1 MPNYETMTIDEIEA
15 RAAEIEGLMAAEDA
29 DLDALTEEVRALTD
43 RKTKI
48 LEERKAA
55 AEAVAAGAGEEINKP
70 EKENKTMTLK
80 ELRSSAEYENA
91 YAEYIKTEDDRE
103 VRRLLSELTL
113 PANVGTGDSAS
124 VPVPDYV
131 EDRIRTAWNNNT
143 LLQHVRRTNIPGM
156 LRVGFEASATG
167 ASVHAEGAAAPD
179 EENLVLGI
187 VTMGPKTM
195 KKWIRISTEVEELKG
210 RAFLDYIYDEITYRI
225 VKGIADDVVNEVNN
239 AQENSTRYAVGVPSV
254 DLSPSA
260 TTIAQAE
267 GLLSDEAQNIFVVM
281 NRQTWAA
288 FKSITTG
295 DGYPL
300 ANPFDGATVIF
311 SDALP
316 AYGNT
321 ANNNMYA
328 FVGDL
333 DAIQVNFP
341 AGEDVK
347 FKFDDLSLAEQD
359 LVKIVGRLSYAA
371 AVTAPGR
378 LVKIVK
384 PAT

>member
-1 MPNYETMTIDEIEA
+1 MNNIETMTIEDIEA

-29 DLDALTEEVRALTD
+29 DLDALTEEVRALND
-43 RKTKI
+43 RKTQI

-55 AEAVAAGAGEEINKP
+55 AEAVAAGAGEEIKEP

-91 YAEYIKTEDDRE
+91 YAEYIKSEDDRE
-103 VRRLLSELTL
+103 VRRLLTELGT
-113 PANVGTGDSAS
+113 AATGDSAT
-124 VPVPDYV
+124 VPVPAYV
-131 EDRIRTAWNNNT
+131 EDRVRTAWNNNT

-156 LRVGFEASATG
+156 LRVGFEASSTG
-167 ASVHAEGAAAPD
+167 AFVHEEGKDAPAE
-179 EENLVLGI
+179 EQLVLG
-187 VTMGPKTM
+187 VVNMMPKTM

-210 RAFLDYIYDEITYRI
+210 RDFLDYIYDEIAYQIIR
-225 VKGIADDVVNEVNN
+225 GIAGEAVAAVVDAPATSSN
-239 AQENSTRYAVGVPSV
+239 QDVGVPAV
-254 DLSPSA
+254 ALAPSA

-267 GLLSDEAQNIFVVM
+267 GYLSDEAQNIYAVM

-288 FKSITTG
+288 FKAITTG

-311 SDALP
+311 NDDLP
-316 AYGNT
+316 AYSAAT
-321 ANNNMYA
+321 TDDTYA
-328 FVGDL
+328 IVGDL

-378 LVKIVK
+378 LVKITK
-384 PAT
+384 A

>member
-1 MPNYETMTIDEIEA
+1 MNNIETMTIEDIEA

-29 DLDALTEEVRALTD
+29 DLDALTEEVRALQD
-43 RKTKI
+43 RKTQI

-55 AEAVAAGAGEEINKP
+55 AEAVAAGAGEEIDKH
-70 EKENKTMTLK
+70 EKENRTMTLK

-91 YAEYIKTEDDRE
+91 YVEYIKSEDDRE
-103 VRRLLSELTL
+103 VRRLLTEMGASQ
-113 PANVGTGDSAS
+113 AGNGDTAT
-124 VPVPDYV
+124 VPVPTYV

-143 LLQHVRRTNIPGM
+143 LLQHVRRTNIPGI
-156 LRVGFEASATG
+156 LKVGFEAVSSG
-167 ASVHAEGAAAPD
+167 AMPQDEGAAANA
-179 EENLVLGI
+179 EELLLVG
-187 VTMGPKTM
+187 VTTMMPKTM

-210 RAFLDYIYDEITYRI
+210 RAFLDYIYDEITYQIIR
-225 VKGIADDVVNEVNN
+225 GIASEAIN
-239 AQENSTRYAVGVPSV
+239 AVTGAPAQGSEDAVGIPSV
-254 DLSPSA
+254 AVAPSA
-260 TTIAQAE
+260 TAIFQAE

-288 FKSITTG
+288 FKAITTG

-300 ANPFDGATVIF
+300 ADPFDGATVIF

-316 AYGNT
+316 AYST
-321 ANNNMYA
+321 ANNGNTYA
-328 FVGDL
+328 VVGDL

-359 LVKIVGRLSYAA
+359 LIKIVGRLSYAA

-378 LVKIVK
+378 LAKIVK
-384 PAT
+384 PGT

>member
-29 DLDALTEEVRALTD
+29 DLDALTEEVRALHD
-43 RKTKI
+43 RKNQI

-55 AEAVAAGAGEEINKP
+55 AEAVAAGAGEEIDKP
-70 EKENKTMTLK
+70 EKENRTMTLK

-91 YAEYIKTEDDRE
+91 YAEYIKSEDDRE
-103 VRRLLSELTL
+103 VRRLLTELG
-113 PANVGTGDSAS
+113 AGNAGEGDTAT
-124 VPVPDYV
+124 VPVPTYV
-131 EDRIRTAWNNNT
+131 EDRVRTAWEKNA
-143 LLQHVRRTNIPGM
+143 LLQHVRRTNIPGI
-156 LRVGFEASATG
+156 LKVGFEAASSG
-167 ASVHAEGAAAPD
+167 AMPHAEGAEANA
-179 EENLVLGI
+179 EEMLLVG
-187 VTMGPKTM
+187 VTTMTPQTM

-210 RAFLDYIYDEITYRI
+210 RAFLDYIYDEITYQIIR
-225 VKGIADDVVNEVNN
+225 GIANEAINSVTGAP
-239 AQENSTRYAVGVPSV
+239 AQSSASAVGVPSV
-254 DLSPSA
+254 ASAPSA
-260 TTIAQAE
+260 TAIFQAE

-300 ANPFDGATVIF
+300 ADPFDGATVVF

-316 AYGNT
+316 AYST
-321 ANNNMYA
+321 ANNGNTYA
-328 FVGDL
+328 VVGDL

-359 LVKIVGRLSYAA
+359 LIKIVGRLSYAA

-378 LVKIVK
+378 LAKIVK
-384 PAT
+384 PGT

>member
-1 MPNYETMTIDEIEA
+1 
-15 RAAEIEGLMAAEDA
+15 
-29 DLDALTEEVRALTD
+29 
-43 RKTKI
+43 
-48 LEERKAA
+48 
-55 AEAVAAGAGEEINKP
+55 
-70 EKENKTMTLK
+70 MTLK

-91 YAEYIKTEDDRE
+91 YAEYIKSEDDRE
-103 VRRLLSELTL
+103 VRRLLTELGTASE
-113 PANVGTGDSAS
+113 GDSAS
-124 VPVPDYV
+124 VPIPVYV

-143 LLQHVRRTNIPGM
+143 LLQHVRRTNIPGV
-156 LRVGFEASATG
+156 LSVGFESSSTG
-167 ASVHAEGAAAPD
+167 ASVHTEGADAPT
-179 EENLVLGI
+179 EEQLVVGVAQLI
-187 VTMGPKTM
+187 PKTM

-210 RAFLDYIYDEITYRI
+210 RAFLDYIYDEITYQIIR
-225 VKGIADDVVNEVNN
+225 GIANEAINSVTVAP
-239 AQENSTRYAVGVPSV
+239 AQSSEDAVGVPSV
-254 DLSPSA
+254 TAAPSA
-260 TTIAQAE
+260 TTIFQAE

-300 ANPFDGATVIF
+300 ADPFDGATVIF

-316 AYGNT
+316 AYST
-321 ANNNMYA
+321 ANNGNTYA
-328 FVGDL
+328 IVGDL

-378 LVKIVK
+378 LAKIVK
-384 PAT
+384 PQA

>member
-1 MPNYETMTIDEIEA
+1 MTNYENMTIDEIEA

-29 DLDALTEEVRALTD
+29 DLDALTEEVRALQD
-43 RKTKI
+43 RKTQI

-55 AEAVAAGAGEEINKP
+55 AEAVAAGAGEEIDKP
-70 EKENKTMTLK
+70 EKENRTMTLK

-91 YAEYIKTEDDRE
+91 YAEYIKSEDDRE
-103 VRRLLSELTL
+103 VRRLLTELGTASE
-113 PANVGTGDSAS
+113 GDSAS
-124 VPVPDYV
+124 VPIPVYV

-143 LLQHVRRTNIPGM
+143 LLQHVRRTNIPGV
-156 LRVGFEASATG
+156 LSVGFESSSTG
-167 ASVHAEGAAAPD
+167 ASVHTEGADAPT
-179 EENLVLGI
+179 EEQLVVGVAQLI
-187 VTMGPKTM
+187 PKTM

-210 RAFLDYIYDEITYRI
+210 RAFLDYIYDEITYQIIR
-225 VKGIADDVVNEVNN
+225 GIANEAINSVTVAP
-239 AQENSTRYAVGVPSV
+239 AQSSEDAVGVPSV
-254 DLSPSA
+254 TAAPSA
-260 TTIAQAE
+260 TTIFQAE

-300 ANPFDGATVIF
+300 ADPFDGATVIF

-316 AYGNT
+316 AYST
-321 ANNNMYA
+321 ANNGNTYA
-328 FVGDL
+328 IVGDL

-378 LVKIVK
+378 LAKIVK
-384 PAT
+384 PQA

>member
-1 MPNYETMTIDEIEA
+1 MTNYENMTIDEIEA

-29 DLDALTEEVRALTD
+29 DLDALTEEVRALQD
-43 RKTKI
+43 RKTQI

-70 EKENKTMTLK
+70 EKENRTMTLK
-80 ELRSSAEYENA
+80 ELRSSEEYENA
-91 YAEYIKTEDDRE
+91 YAEYIKSSDDRE
-103 VRRLLSELTL
+103 VRRLLTELTE
-113 PANVGTGDSAS
+113 AGNVGTGDSAT
-124 VPVPDYV
+124 VPVPVYV
-131 EDRIRTAWNNNT
+131 EDRVRTAWEKNT
-143 LLQHVRRTNIPGM
+143 LLQHVRRTNIPGI
-156 LRVGFEASATG
+156 LKVGFEASSTG
-167 ASVHAEGAAAPD
+167 ALVHAEGAAAPA
-179 EENLVLGI
+179 EEQLVIGV
-187 VTMGPKTM
+187 VTMTPQTM

-210 RAFLDYIYDEITYRI
+210 RAFLDYIYDEITYQI
-225 VKGIADDVVNEVNN
+225 IKGIADAAVTAVTAGAEQNGVD
-239 AQENSTRYAVGVPSV
+239 AVGIPTVFAA
-254 DLSPSA
+254 PSA
-260 TTIAQAE
+260 TTIFQAE
-267 GLLSDEAQNIFVVM
+267 GLLSDEAQNIFAVM

-300 ANPFDGATVIF
+300 ADPFDGATVIF
-311 SDALP
+311 NDSLP
-316 AYGNT
+316 AY
-321 ANNNMYA
+321 AAASAYEAYA

-378 LVKIVK
+378 LARIAK
-384 PAT
+384 PQA

>member
-1 MPNYETMTIDEIEA
+1 MTNYENMTIDEIEA

-43 RKTKI
+43 RKTQI
-48 LEERKAA
+48 LEERNAA
-55 AEAVAAGAGEEINKP
+55 AEAVAAGAGEEIKEP
-70 EKENKTMTLK
+70 EREDKRMTLK

-103 VRRLLSELTL
+103 VRRLLTELGTASE
-113 PANVGTGDSAS
+113 GDSAS
-124 VPVPDYV
+124 VPIPVYV

-143 LLQHVRRTNIPGM
+143 LLQHVRRTNIPGV
-156 LRVGFEASATG
+156 LSVGFESSSTG
-167 ASVHAEGAAAPD
+167 ASVHTEGADAPT
-179 EENLVLGI
+179 EEQLVVGVAQLI
-187 VTMGPKTM
+187 PKTM

-210 RAFLDYIYDEITYRI
+210 RAFLDYIYDEITYQIIR
-225 VKGIADDVVNEVNN
+225 GIANEAINSVTVAP
-239 AQENSTRYAVGVPSV
+239 AQSSEDAVGVPSV
-254 DLSPSA
+254 TAAPSA
-260 TTIAQAE
+260 TTIFQAE

-300 ANPFDGATVIF
+300 ADPFDGATVIF

-316 AYGNT
+316 AYST
-321 ANNNMYA
+321 ANNGNTYA
-328 FVGDL
+328 IVGDL

-378 LVKIVK
+378 LAKIVK
-384 PAT
+384 PQA

>member
-43 RKTKI
+43 RKTQI

-70 EKENKTMTLK
+70 KKENRTMTLK

-91 YAEYIKTEDDRE
+91 YAEYIKSSDDRE
-103 VRRLLSELTL
+103 VRRLLTELGQ
-113 PANVGTGDSAS
+113 AGTGDSAS
-124 VPVPDYV
+124 VPVPTYV
-131 EDRIRTAWNNNT
+131 EDRVRTAWEKNE
-143 LLQHVRRTNIPGM
+143 LLQHVRRTNIPGI
-156 LRVGFEASATG
+156 LKVGFEASATN
-167 ASVHAEGAAAPD
+167 AAAHREGAAAPD
-179 EENLVLGI
+179 EEQLVLGI
-187 VTMGPKTM
+187 VSMQPMTI
-195 KKWIRISTEVEELKG
+195 KKWIRISTEVAELKG

-225 VKGIADDVVNEVNN
+225 MFMVAAAAIEAVSDAGATNT
-239 AQENSTRYAVGVPSV
+239 ATAVGVPAIAAA
-254 DLSPSA
+254 PSA
-260 TTIAQAE
+260 TTIFQAE
-267 GLLSDEAQNIFVVM
+267 GLLSAEAQNIYVVM

-300 ANPFDGATVIF
+300 SDPFDGATVIF

-316 AYGNT
+316 AYSTAGNSD
-321 ANNNMYA
+321 AYA
-328 FVGDL
+328 IVGDL

-341 AGEDVK
+341 NGEDVK
-347 FKFDDLSLAEQD
+347 FVYDDLSLAEQD
-359 LVKIVGRLSYAA
+359 LVKIVGRIMVAV

-378 LVKIVK
+378 LAKITK
-384 PAT
+384 PTA

>member
-1 MPNYETMTIDEIEA
+1 MTNYENMTIDEIEA

-43 RKTKI
+43 RKTQI

-55 AEAVAAGAGEEINKP
+55 AEAVAAGAGEEIKEP
-70 EKENKTMTLK
+70 EREDKRMTLK

-103 VRRLLSELTL
+103 VRRLLTELGTASE
-113 PANVGTGDSAS
+113 GDSAS
-124 VPVPDYV
+124 VPIPVYV

-143 LLQHVRRTNIPGM
+143 LLQHVRRTNIPGV
-156 LRVGFEASATG
+156 LSVGFESSSTG
-167 ASVHAEGAAAPD
+167 ASVHTEGADAPT
-179 EENLVLGI
+179 EEQLVVGVAQLI
-187 VTMGPKTM
+187 PKTM

-210 RAFLDYIYDEITYRI
+210 RAFLDYIYDEITYQIIR
-225 VKGIADDVVNEVNN
+225 GIANEAINSVTVAP
-239 AQENSTRYAVGVPSV
+239 AQSSEDAVGVPSV
-254 DLSPSA
+254 TAAPSA
-260 TTIAQAE
+260 TTIFQAE

-300 ANPFDGATVIF
+300 ADPFDGATVIF

-316 AYGNT
+316 AYST
-321 ANNNMYA
+321 ANNGNTYA
-328 FVGDL
+328 IVGDL

-378 LVKIVK
+378 LAKIVK
-384 PAT
+384 PQA

>member
-1 MPNYETMTIDEIEA
+1 MNNIETMTIEDIEA

-29 DLDALTEEVRALTD
+29 DLDALTEEVRALQD

-55 AEAVAAGAGEEINKP
+55 AEAVAAGAGEEIKKP
-70 EKENKTMTLK
+70 EREDKRMTLK

-103 VRRLLSELTL
+103 VRRLLTELG
-113 PANVGTGDSAS
+113 AGNAGEGDTAT
-124 VPVPDYV
+124 VPVPTYV

-143 LLQHVRRTNIPGM
+143 LLQHVRRTNIPGI
-156 LRVGFEASATG
+156 LKVGFEAASSG
-167 ASVHAEGAAAPD
+167 AMPHDEGAAANA
-179 EENLVLGI
+179 EEMLLVG
-187 VTMGPKTM
+187 VATMMPKTM

-210 RAFLDYIYDEITYRI
+210 RAFLDYIYDEITYQIIR
-225 VKGIADDVVNEVNN
+225 GIASEAINVVTGAPAKSSED
-239 AQENSTRYAVGVPSV
+239 AVGVPSV
-254 DLSPSA
+254 TAAPSA
-260 TTIAQAE
+260 TTIFQAE

-300 ANPFDGATVIF
+300 ADPFDGATVIF

-316 AYGNT
+316 AYST
-321 ANNNMYA
+321 ANNGNTYA
-328 FVGDL
+328 IVGDL

-347 FKFDDLSLAEQD
+347 FKYDDLSLAEED

-378 LVKIVK
+378 LAKIVK
-384 PAT
+384 PGT